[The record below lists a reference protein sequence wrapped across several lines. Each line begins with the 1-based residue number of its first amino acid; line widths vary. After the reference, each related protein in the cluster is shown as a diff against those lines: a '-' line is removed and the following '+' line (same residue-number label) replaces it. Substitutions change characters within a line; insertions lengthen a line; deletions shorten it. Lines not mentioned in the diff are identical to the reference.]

1 MAKIQQP
8 NQKIES
14 RVEEKAVP
22 GAKISKK
29 RRFSEEKFAD
39 IKRRVKKRPSPEEVQ
54 RLKQL
59 GNDVMDQVDRLRLQD
74 MWDTPALKTAR
85 RIRAL
90 DKADAV
96 HKIIVQL
103 TKLILTQYVSLKKY
117 IVPVIRRNLQRLL
130 DDLVS
135 EDNQPVETARRC
147 GEWRIVKLLRNRVVP
162 QPPPPLLNETITLIN
177 SFFLRIMIDQYQ

>member
-1 MAKIQQP
+1 MEYNHGVQNNKP
-8 NQKIES
+8 
-14 RVEEKAVP
+14 EENRA
-22 GAKISKK
+22 
-29 RRFSEEKFAD
+29 E

-103 TKLILTQYVSLKKY
+103 TKLILTQYVSLKKIY
-117 IVPVIRRNLQRLL
+117 SSSHQAKFATPIGRSSI
-130 DDLVS
+130 
-135 EDNQPVETARRC
+135 
-147 GEWRIVKLLRNRVVP
+147 
-162 QPPPPLLNETITLIN
+162 
-177 SFFLRIMIDQYQ
+177 